1 MPPTTFHRDPK
12 YAWASIRR
20 AAPPKRGAAERVED
34 FREIYQE
41 FDERTV
47 REQAARCF
55 TGFAQRTSD
64 GRLDEP
70 DWGLHPWPAPAFQRG
85 TPG

>member
-1 MPPTTFHRDPK
+1 MRSDANGADFPLGLVRK
-12 YAWASIRR
+12 ARLEAKVAARLSAR
-20 AAPPKRGAAERVED
+20 AVDCQA
-34 FREIYQE
+34 
-41 FDERTV
+41 